1 MRITLK
7 NFAQLVCDACCI
19 DGVPSLS
26 YCKVCK
32 SLAVLSEVLSSKGA
46 CISFLRCSDVEVCC
60 IARKLPDELEVLLV
74 IVLSNALVFAVV
86 RNAISLNTLL
96 AISPRVV
103 FLIKRL
109 CCQWPSHQRV
119 LIIPWFFDMFTRDQ
133 TTLAVRV
140 ANSWA
145 IDFEAVSCAL
155 VHHGVT

>member
-1 MRITLK
+1 MRVY
-7 NFAQLVCDACCI
+7 LVCVA
-19 DGVPSLS
+19 GMWK
-26 YCKVCK
+26 Y
-32 SLAVLSEVLSSKGA
+32 AG
-46 CISFLRCSDVEVCC
+46 

-109 CCQWPSHQRV
+109 WCKCPSHQRV
-119 LIIPWFFDMFTRDQ
+119 LIVSWIFDMFTRDQ

-145 IDFEAVSCAL
+145 VDFEAVSCAL
-155 VHHGVT
+155 VHHGVNFLSLHIVLWAVLGSFPGCSGQVWVSWPLWASPGSSW